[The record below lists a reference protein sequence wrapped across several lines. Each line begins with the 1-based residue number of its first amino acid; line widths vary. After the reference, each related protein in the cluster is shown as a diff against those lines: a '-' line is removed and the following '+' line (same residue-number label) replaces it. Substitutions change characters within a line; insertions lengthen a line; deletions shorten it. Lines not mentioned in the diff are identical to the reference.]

1 MSGGFL
7 LYPQLLGRCR
17 CTYDDIKMDLEERGW
32 EGMDW
37 INLAQDRDK
46 SWPVMN
52 KAMSLQV
59 P

>member
-1 MSGGFL
+1 
-7 LYPQLLGRCR
+7 
-17 CTYDDIKMDLEERGW
+17 MDLEERGW

-37 INLAQDRDK
+37 FNLAQDRDK

>member
-1 MSGGFL
+1 L
-7 LYPQLLGRCR
+7 EER
-17 CTYDDIKMDLEERGW
+17 CTWDDDIRMDLEEKRW
-32 EGMDW
+32 EGMDF

-52 KAMSLQV
+52 KAMNLQV